1 VVLASMCLCVALLPL
16 ATGAAILRYR
26 LYDLDRIVSRTLA
39 YALLTLLLGLG
50 YAAVVLGLG
59 RLLPQGSSLAVAAAT
74 LAVVALF
81 QPAQAPHPG
90 AVDRRFNRRRHD
102 AAQTIEAFG
111 ARLRDQVDLD
121 TLTVELLAVVHQTM
135 QPTRSSLWLRTSI
148 GATHDQRGTAPSAG
162 SATGTPSVG
171 SVVVP
176 MASRHF
182 P

>member
-74 LAVVALF
+74 LAMAALF
-81 QPAQAPHPG
+81 HPARRRIQA

-102 AAQTIEAFG
+102 AAQTIAAFS

-135 QPTRSSLWLRTSI
+135 QPTRASLWLRPQGPS
-148 GATHDQRGTAPSAG
+148 RGS
-162 SATGTPSVG
+162 
-171 SVVVP
+171 
-176 MASRHF
+176 
-182 P
+182 